1 MYEDFYVIDGCAFC
15 ESDFTGV
22 TKEVRESPLTAFFL
36 TSPGENENL
45 HSCVSKIGGV
55 YNLADD
61 PASGLK
67 VVRTIADLEA
77 AKAEGKIGIILAFQD
92 PRCIEDSLDQLRAL
106 YELGIR
112 VVQMTYNKA
121 NYIGCGCLESHD
133 NGLTDFG
140 RKALKAMNRYGSV
153 ADASHCGPQ
162 TTLDIIHCSEK
173 PVVISHAGA
182 YGVTENVRNKSDEML
197 RALRDNGG
205 VIGVSP
211 WGPLCWKKETGK
223 RPEMSDYLDH
233 VDYIAN
239 LIGIDHIG
247 FGGDSTLDDNED
259 KSGIVEQ
266 ATLYAPVVEDYN
278 RCVGVDPAVRH
289 AVGVRGSWEIGN
301 VIEAMRKRGY
311 SDQDIG
317 KFTGGN
323 FIRVLKANWK

>member
-133 NGLTDFG
+133 SGLTDFG
-140 RKALKAMNRYGSV
+140 RKALKAMNRY
-153 ADASHCGPQ
+153 
-162 TTLDIIHCSEK
+162 
-173 PVVISHAGA
+173 
-182 YGVTENVRNKSDEML
+182 
-197 RALRDNGG
+197 G